1 MKRRAWL
8 AAALGVPSLAALGG
22 CTRSSSHSFDGGWV
36 GVAHTRGHRLRAGE
50 RAPALVGARERV
62 AVVVIGAGIAGLACA
77 RQLQR
82 LGIDDVVVLEL
93 EDTAG
98 GNSRAHRLG
107 GTRCPY
113 GAHYLPL
120 PGPHAHE
127 VSDLLF
133 ELGLLT
139 QRAGRTVADERHLC
153 HSPQERLFFEGAWHD
168 GLLPPAAP
176 GSRTALR
183 YSAFARRVEQLS
195 REIAFALPTRRAAW
209 STAHDAL
216 DAQTFGHWLARE
228 GFDDPRLRWYLDYA
242 CRDDYGA
249 GADTVSAWAG
259 LHYFASRHG
268 FQAPGDDGAEREPLF
283 TWPEGNAWL
292 AERLATPLRERV
304 RTHHTVLRVDVQRDG
319 VQVDAVDERAQRPVG
334 FAARVAVFATPLFI
348 ARRVLSAVPSALA
361 ASTER
366 MRYAPWL
373 VAHVQLR
380 APLLERAGG
389 AAPSWDN
396 VRYSSASLGYVA
408 AEHQSLRPDQRAT
421 VLSAYWALRED
432 GRASLLA
439 DDWRPWAQ
447 CVIDDL
453 AVAHPDLPRKVQRI
467 DLVRFGH
474 AMRIP
479 VPGARGDPALAALAD
494 EAGRVQFVH
503 ADLAGYSVFEEA
515 YTFGVQAATR
525 IHHRWPV

>member
-1 MKRRAWL
+1 MKRRGWL
-8 AAALGVPSLAALGG
+8 AAALGVPSLAAMGG
-22 CTRSSSHSFDGGWV
+22 CTRRASQPIDGGWV
-36 GVAHTRGHRLRAGE
+36 GVSHTRGHRLRTVENG
-50 RAPALVGARERV
+50 PMLTGARERV
-62 AVVVIGAGIAGLACA
+62 AVAVIGAGIAGLACA

-82 LGIDDVVVLEL
+82 LGVDDVVVLEL
-93 EDTAG
+93 EDAVG
-98 GNSRAHRLG
+98 GNSRAHELG

-127 VSDLLF
+127 VSELLF

-153 HSPQERLFFEGAWHD
+153 HSPQERLFFEGGWHD
-168 GLLPPAAP
+168 GLLPPAAAT
-176 GSRTALR
+176 SRTAAQYR
-183 YSAFARRVEQLS
+183 AFAQRVDAIG
-195 REIAFALPTRRAAW
+195 RAIAFALPTRRAAW
-209 STAHDAL
+209 SAAHDAL

-228 GFDDPRLRWYLDYA
+228 GFDDPHLIWYLDYA

-249 GADTVSAWAG
+249 DADTVSAWAG

-268 FQAPGDDGAEREPLF
+268 FQAPGDDGVEREPLF

-292 AERLATPLRERV
+292 AERLAAPLRERV
-304 RTHHTVLRVDVQRDG
+304 RPHHTVLRVDVQRDG
-319 VQVDAVDERAQRPVG
+319 IQVDAFDERAQRPVG
-334 FAARVAVFATPLFI
+334 FAARVAVFATPLFV
-348 ARRVLSAVPSALA
+348 ARRVLSAVPAALA
-361 ASTER
+361 AATQR
-366 MRYAPWL
+366 LRYAPWL
-373 VAHVQLR
+373 VAHVQLD
-380 APLLERAGG
+380 APLLERASG

-396 VRYSSASLGYVA
+396 VRFGAPSLGYVA
-408 AEHQSLRPDQRAT
+408 AQHQNLRPDQRAT
-421 VLSAYWALRED
+421 VLSSYWALRED
-432 GRASLLA
+432 ERAALLA

-447 CVIDDL
+447 RVIDDL
-453 AVAHPDLPRKVQRI
+453 APAHPDLPRKVRRL

-479 VPGARGDPALAALAD
+479 VPGARGDPALTALAD

-515 YTFGVQAATR
+515 YTFGVQAAAR
-525 IHHRWPV
+525 IHRRWPA